1 MGGQEAQLDIEK
13 HGGGK
18 MLTVLG
24 KSVNFGKSVNTET
37 QLKKYLAV
45 NKKARKAV
53 YQAKSEAEIYKFA
66 DFNRKDN

>member
-1 MGGQEAQLDIEK
+1 MGGQEAQPDIEK

-18 MLTVLG
+18 MITVLG

-45 NKKARKAV
+45 NRKARKAV
-53 YQAKSEAEIYKFA
+53 CQAKSEAEIYKFA